1 MPDSSPDNAVAEA
14 ALESVAAE
22 VQSKAR
28 SHGAAD
34 KSGSPADQKVA
45 ALEQEIREA
54 NDRALRANAEL
65 ENFRKRSQRE
75 LADERRYAIVPLVR
89 DLLPVLDNFE
99 RAIESAETQ
108 ARRDSEGH
116 GAAGKTDVSHLLDGV
131 KMVATQFEAV
141 LKQHQCVRIET
152 VGEPFDPNQHQAIA
166 QEPSDQYPAGTVTR
180 SAQVG
185 YKLHDR
191 VIRPA
196 QVFVS
201 TGSQKA

>member
-34 KSGSPADQKVA
+34 KTGNPADQKVA

-75 LADERRYAIVPLVR
+75 LADARRYAIVPRVR

-108 ARRDSEGH
+108 
-116 GAAGKTDVSHLLDGV
+116 
-131 KMVATQFEAV
+131 
-141 LKQHQCVRIET
+141 
-152 VGEPFDPNQHQAIA
+152 
-166 QEPSDQYPAGTVTR
+166 
-180 SAQVG
+180 
-185 YKLHDR
+185 
-191 VIRPA
+191 
-196 QVFVS
+196 
-201 TGSQKA
+201 